1 MRGSLT
7 SGPSPLPPRS
17 PRPGQ
22 HQVATLAHEDAAVVH
37 HHPRVEEGEVPEHVL
52 DLALSSAVRAV
63 DDLDNILHLQGE
75 EC

>member
-1 MRGSLT
+1 MVPQFVYHSRK
-7 SGPSPLPPRS
+7 LPAFADENS
-17 PRPGQ
+17 S
-22 HQVATLAHEDAAVVH
+22 VVH